1 MLAACHDC
9 DLLQRVIAPVARG
22 ARRCAR
28 CGAVLFRF
36 DPAGLDRGL
45 ALAAAAAILFLMAN
59 TFPLVGLR
67 VKGEVVQTTLFGAAQ
82 VLYADGMRALAAVVF
97 ITTVLAPL
105 IELAAFT
112 ALLLALRSGRVMRG
126 GALYRVLRAVL
137 PWGMI
142 EVMML
147 GVLVALVKLA
157 HIAEIVPGI
166 ALWSLAALV
175 VLSAARASAF
185 DPRAPW
191 EEHLA
196 RAGGHHLS
204 TPHAGATR

>member
-1 MLAACHDC
+1 
-9 DLLQRVIAPVARG
+9 LL
-22 ARRCAR
+22 
-28 CGAVLFRF
+28 L
-36 DPAGLDRGL
+36 
-45 ALAAAAAILFLMAN
+45 
-59 TFPLVGLR
+59 GLR
-67 VKGEVVQTTLFGAAQ
+67 SA
-82 VLYADGMRALAAVVF
+82 RLA
-97 ITTVLAPL
+97 
-105 IELAAFT
+105 
-112 ALLLALRSGRVMRG
+112 RG

-191 EEHLA
+191 QEHVA
-196 RAGGHHLS
+196 RTRAGGRQPFA
-204 TPHAGATR
+204 PHPDASR